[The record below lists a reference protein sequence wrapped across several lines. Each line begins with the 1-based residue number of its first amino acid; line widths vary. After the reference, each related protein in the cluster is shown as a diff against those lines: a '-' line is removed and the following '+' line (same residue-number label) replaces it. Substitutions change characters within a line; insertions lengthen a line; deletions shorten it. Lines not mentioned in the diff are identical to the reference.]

1 MADMHNAR
9 MHAQHASTARP
20 AHESRPTVGDYACVL
35 DSRKTPAMMM
45 AMAMLR
51 TRVQEEDHP
60 H

>member
-1 MADMHNAR
+1 
-9 MHAQHASTARP
+9 MHAQHAST

-45 AMAMLR
+45 AMAMAMAMLR
-51 TRVQEEDHP
+51 TQEEDHP